1 MRAEEIVPMNA
12 RHLRAVVAAAVA
24 AAGCAAKPSH
34 DLLPGAVYAASVV
47 KVYRNAE
54 LTHVLGNESWGDGH
68 DSYTQGQTWYFSTE
82 DGQAKVLAFYEKL
95 LPGAERTT
103 NDDGSVTFRIVPE
116 GAEKNEDVQVTV
128 ADGEI
133 RIGEH
138 CRPGKI
144 KG

>member
-1 MRAEEIVPMNA
+1 MNA
-12 RHLRAVVAAAVA
+12 RHLRAVVAAAALAAA
-24 AAGCAAKPSH
+24 AAGCAAKPSQ

-47 KVYRNAE
+47 KVYGNAQ
-54 LTHVLGNESWGDGH
+54 LTNVLGNESWGDGH
-68 DSYTQGQTWYFSTE
+68 DSYTQGQTWYFNTE
-82 DGQAKVLAFYEKL
+82 DSQAKVLAFYEKL

-103 NDDGSVTFRIVPE
+103 NDDGSVTFRIVPA

-128 ADGEI
+128 GDGEI